1 MTWKPHLVT
10 CQKCGVEYR
19 ASGFKG
25 RPPKYCPSCASD
37 LAKESRKAY
46 KDALRA
52 TNRCVDCGKKKS
64 TEHVRCEECMKKQRA
79 YMKEWEKGER
89 RNTRNAD

>member
-1 MTWKPHLVT
+1 MVLT
-10 CQKCGVEYR
+10 CQRCGDEFTRKPTPGVV
-19 ASGFKG
+19 
-25 RPPKYCPSCASD
+25 PKYCPSCASD
-37 LAKESRKAY
+37 LTKESRKAY
-46 KDALRA
+46 KDALRV

-79 YMKEWEKGER
+79 YMKEWEIGER